1 MSTNWI
7 SDIDYYLENTENVNT
22 RTLKNYVKK
31 FSESKTIN
39 EQIHKTAL
47 DTKLASTNAETNLL
61 SSTMT
66 RYQLFSEN
74 NPLWAKG
81 LTITVIETI
90 LRTHNQIE
98 RPSQAKFF
106 KEHFDE
112 YCQNKDRLAN
122 ALRLGTAFKTA

>member
-1 MSTNWI
+1 
-7 SDIDYYLENTENVNT
+7 
-22 RTLKNYVKK
+22 
-31 FSESKTIN
+31 
-39 EQIHKTAL
+39 
-47 DTKLASTNAETNLL
+47 
-61 SSTMT
+61 MT

-74 NPLWAKG
+74 NPLWANG
-81 LTITVIETI
+81 LTIAVIETI

-122 ALRLGTAFKTA
+122 ALRLGTVFKNA